1 MLRVAAAVA
10 KTNKQTDLHI
20 YIKKRSVVK
29 IYLKRNLSAFSP
41 KHLRI
46 TNKIILTRSC
56 LQLSTTLSSIH
67 FHR

>member
-29 IYLKRNLSAFSP
+29 IYLKRNLSAFIP

>member
-29 IYLKRNLSAFSP
+29 IYLKRSLSAFSP

>member
-29 IYLKRNLSAFSP
+29 IYLKRNLSAFSF
-41 KHLRI
+41 
-46 TNKIILTRSC
+46 
-56 LQLSTTLSSIH
+56 SIYE
-67 FHR
+67 